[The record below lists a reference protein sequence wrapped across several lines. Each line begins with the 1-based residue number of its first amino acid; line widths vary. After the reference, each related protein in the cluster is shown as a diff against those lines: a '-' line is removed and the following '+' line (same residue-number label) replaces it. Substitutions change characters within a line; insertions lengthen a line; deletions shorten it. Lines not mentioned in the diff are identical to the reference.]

1 MNAQAVCLQKR
12 KKVMRSDVNM
22 RIRRCGQI
30 ILLGIFVMMMLTG
43 CAKTSNVKQKS
54 GLGAGGDAANS
65 AQMEVLAVVKAVDQ
79 KNQSITLYDTATQ
92 EEQTFSYNGGTQI
105 LSKNKVQMVVSQ
117 LSCGEIV
124 NATYEADRKELVK
137 VQISKDAWEYKNI
150 RSWSID
156 RSAGLLTVTGR
167 QYQYDTD
174 LAVFYGNKEEMLIDL
189 NQRDQLNIKGI
200 GNKIYSLQVT
210 RGHGYIRLGG
220 HDLFLGGSIE
230 VDQDIFMKVENNMLI
245 TVGEGEHTVVFR
257 NGSMQA
263 KKTIVVKRDEESFL
277 DMSEYKPEADKEGK
291 IRFVIT
297 PSDAVLYVN
306 GKVRNQNRLISLK
319 YGNYAI
325 TVKAEG
331 YEDYTGILRVQE
343 SKKSYETVYIDLVAE
358 KEEQNNTS
366 TTKQPS
372 ATSNPKVTPSAT
384 VYPGGSNAPAI
395 TATPTV
401 KEDSKHTITV
411 KSPKGASVY
420 VDGVYK
426 GVAPVSFTKIIGDF
440 TITLS
445 KTGCVTKSYSVTT
458 DDDNEDVEYS
468 FAALQEKE

>member
-1 MNAQAVCLQKR
+1 
-12 KKVMRSDVNM
+12 M
-22 RIRRCGQI
+22 RIRRCGQM
-30 ILLGIFVMMMLTG
+30 ILFGIFIIMMLTG
-43 CAKTSNVKQKS
+43 CTSTSNIKQKS
-54 GLGAGGDAANS
+54 GLGAGNNAANPVE
-65 AQMEVLAVVKAVDQ
+65 MEVVAVVKAVDQ
-79 KNQSITLYDTATQ
+79 KSQSITLYDTATQ

-105 LSKNKVQMVVSQ
+105 LSRNKVEMVVSQ
-117 LSCGEIV
+117 LACGEIV

-137 VQISKDAWEYKNI
+137 IQVSKDAWEYKNI

-156 RSAGLLTVTGR
+156 RTASLLTVTGR
-167 QYQYDTD
+167 QYQYESD
-174 LAVFYGNKEEMLIDL
+174 LSIFYGNKEQTLIDL

-200 GNKIYSLQVT
+200 GNKIYSIQIT
-210 RGHGYIRLGG
+210 KGHGYIRLGG

-230 VDQDIFMKVENNMLI
+230 VDQDIFMKVENDMLI

-277 DMSEYKPEADKEGK
+277 DMSEYEPELDKEGK
-291 IRFVIT
+291 VRFVIT
-297 PSDAVLYVN
+297 PSNAVLYVN

-343 SKKSYETVYIDLVAE
+343 SKKSYETVYIDLVE
-358 KEEQNNTS
+358 KKTEENDS
-366 TTKQPS
+366 SATKQPS
-372 ATSNPKVTPSAT
+372 TTSEPKVTPSAT
-384 VYPGGSNAPAI
+384 VHPGNNSEAAV
-395 TATPTV
+395 TATPSV

-411 KSPKGASVY
+411 KAPKGASVY

-426 GVAPVSFTKIIGDF
+426 GEAPVSFKKIIGDF

-468 FAALQEKE
+468 FAALEEKE